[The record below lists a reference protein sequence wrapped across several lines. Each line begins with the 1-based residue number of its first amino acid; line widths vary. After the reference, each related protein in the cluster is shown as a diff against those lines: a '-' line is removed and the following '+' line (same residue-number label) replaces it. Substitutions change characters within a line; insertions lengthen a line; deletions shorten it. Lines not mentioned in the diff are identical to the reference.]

1 MEINYELKAEDFFQL
16 GRELGKDKKQSN
28 PLFIIL
34 VITYILFIF
43 ADILY
48 VFIFGSFKGWDA
60 GGVIFSLFVRVM
72 LMFSV
77 ILITLGII
85 KVIIHKKE
93 SILKKEPPNG
103 LLCAHRIVINENEL
117 LEITDVNTSRYVWKA
132 IGEIKET
139 ESFVLINVLMSSS
152 YIIPKR
158 YFQNNEDIKEFIE
171 TADYYRQ
178 NSQNNFQLSH
188 IIEYEKS
195 LE

>member
-1 MEINYELKAEDFFQL
+1 MEINYELRAEDFFQL
-16 GRELGKDKKQSN
+16 GKEIGKNRKQPQ

-34 VITYILFIF
+34 VITYLLFIF
-43 ADILY
+43 ADIIY
-48 VFIFGSFKGWDA
+48 VFASGSFKGWDIKNIFFNLFA
-60 GGVIFSLFVRVM
+60 RTLVMFIVIFF
-72 LMFSV
+72 
-77 ILITLGII
+77 TLGII
-85 KVIIHKKE
+85 KLITRKKE
-93 SILKKEPPNG
+93 AELKKEPSNG
-103 LLCAHRIVINENEL
+103 ILCAHRIVINENEL
-117 LEITDVNTSRYVWKA
+117 LEITDINTSRYAWKA

-158 YFQNNEDIKEFIE
+158 YFQNKADIKEFIE
-171 TADYYRQ
+171 TSDYYRQ